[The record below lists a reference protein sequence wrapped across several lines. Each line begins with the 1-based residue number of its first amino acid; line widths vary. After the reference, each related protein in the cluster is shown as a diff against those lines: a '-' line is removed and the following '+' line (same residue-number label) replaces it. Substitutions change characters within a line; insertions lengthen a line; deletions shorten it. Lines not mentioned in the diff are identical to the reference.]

1 MPSLLVGPSDG
12 RMAVGR
18 TSRPTS
24 ESTVGRAKTCQD
36 SSSLGSAARRLG
48 QKDASETRSHSAEQ
62 TRGAWRVP
70 RVPGWSTRLG
80 RVRATRPKSCTCR
93 VATNLT
99 AVPRSSNSEGAGATV
114 EELRSR
120 VFATNPCNA
129 KRFISHAE
137 GEQLQEGALAGLQA
151 GGRRGHGPLGVLP
164 KCFDD
169 RADER
174 GGDGRAGPHGRR
186 PGALPPFP
194 FSASWQG
201 RCCEGAAVQALPDR
215 TSWSATG
222 AVPSTAS
229 ARAEGAA
236 YSMWSANNDSSGAFL
251 STQSHRFAC
260 GLHAGAGAAAAG
272 QPRAGALLYAHFR
285 SAPPRGSGLGWVRR
299 PGVLRCSGVWS
310 AVGARASTVGHRDL
324 RLDRGRGAV
333 ASKLTCSGL

>member
-1 MPSLLVGPSDG
+1 MNRTEVPSLLVGPSDG

-201 RCCEGAAVQALPDR
+201 RCCEGAAVQALLCRRFLAGLPGVPPEQCHRLHLREPRVPR
-215 TSWSATG
+215 TPCG
-222 AVPSTAS
+222 APITTPRGRSFPHS
-229 ARAEGAA
+229 RI
-236 YSMWSANNDSSGAFL
+236 
-251 STQSHRFAC
+251 
-260 GLHAGAGAAAAG
+260 GLLADFMLV
-272 QPRAGALLYAHFR
+272 QALLLPANLEQGHYCMPT
-285 SAPPRGSGLGWVRR
+285 SGPRRH
-299 PGVLRCSGVWS
+299 
-310 AVGARASTVGHRDL
+310 VGQG
-324 RLDRGRGAV
+324 
-333 ASKLTCSGL
+333 

>member
-24 ESTVGRAKTCQD
+24 ESTRARWAAQKLVKTPPCWAPLPGD
-36 SSSLGSAARRLG
+36 SVRRTRARLG
-48 QKDASETRSHSAEQ
+48 ATLLSRLVARGGFLGFRVGPHDSAGYE
-62 TRGAWRVP
+62 P
-70 RVPGWSTRLG
+70 HDLG
-80 RVRATRPKSCTCR
+80 RVLAHDLGRVLAEWRPTS
-93 VATNLT
+93 T
-99 AVPRSSNSEGAGATV
+99 AMPRSSQSNSEGAGATV

-201 RCCEGAAVQALPDR
+201 RCCEGAAVKALLCRRFLAGLPGVPPEQCHRLHLREPRVPRTPCGAPITTPRGRSFPHSRIGLLADFMLVQALLLPANLEQGHYCMP
-215 TSWSATG
+215 TSG
-222 AVPSTAS
+222 PRRHV
-229 ARAEGAA
+229 
-236 YSMWSANNDSSGAFL
+236 
-251 STQSHRFAC
+251 
-260 GLHAGAGAAAAG
+260 G
-272 QPRAGALLYAHFR
+272 QG
-285 SAPPRGSGLGWVRR
+285 
-299 PGVLRCSGVWS
+299 
-310 AVGARASTVGHRDL
+310 
-324 RLDRGRGAV
+324 
-333 ASKLTCSGL
+333 